1 MPRPRVLRVSKGE
14 RTDIEIGRKRRLHE
28 LRINV
33 REQPVTKGKNAPEI
47 ALAAVAETL
56 LVAGEDGRVIAHE
69 GRKHG
74 EGKPAQK
81 ELARTVAA
89 EAARIRTAE

>member
-1 MPRPRVLRVSKGE
+1 MPRPRVLRIGKGE
-14 RTDIEIGRKRRLHE
+14 RTDIEIGRERRLHE

-33 REQPVTKGKNAPEI
+33 REQPVAKGKNAPEI

-56 LVAGEDGRVIAHE
+56 LVAGEDGGMIAHE